1 MENEEDKRKIWRE
14 QKQAYRKNRKE
25 YILILSPEQALI
37 VEAMAKEK
45 QMSVQEFIKELLKTT
60 ESSNGYVVPN
70 DSQLKNLVLEIRKIG
85 SNVNQITKYINTA
98 KNVSVHDI
106 QRLKERLTQLEY
118 LIIRALTTPP
128 KN

>member
-1 MENEEDKRKIWRE
+1 MDDADKRKLWRE

-25 YILILSPEQALI
+25 YILTLTPEKSLK
-37 VEAMAKEK
+37 VEELAKEK

-98 KNVSVHDI
+98 KNVSVYDI
-106 QRLKERLTQLEY
+106 QRLKERLTKLEL
-118 LIIRALTTPP
+118 LIISSLSTPP